1 MRFFIFFFALLLF
14 VTPLFCLGNH
24 ISIATEEKGKVISY
38 YDEYYVVR
46 VNGTA
51 VIKNHYD
58 ETMYSIKIPFSI
70 DTLSIFEQGSNYIN
84 NNAIEFLTLTPG
96 QEVTIDYQIRGITAI
111 NPQENNMS
119 VLRSGLSKNI
129 EYQALIISKLDKSEI
144 EYTEVNTSAIR
155 SKAGRR
161 VVSIILDN
169 PGQSEYNITGLKV
182 TKTHTM
188 DANDEVAR
196 WSFPK
201 EGGIILLGPRATI
214 QEDIVDHNAVDGE
227 VYWLSFDIANE
238 FKFVRND
245 THSIFNFNQDDL
257 LNPENQTVE
266 ELEELGNFSDYL
278 DFMLYAKKTISKTQV
293 MPNDVI
299 DIDLRVNNFAPIS
312 RNITVTDT
320 IPYGFELITN
330 DSKMKRDGNELSWT
344 KNVNPDGSMRIFY
357 SLKYVDEELLGIDYF
372 EPAEI
377 RYDNNTAYTKRIP
390 FVRKYI
396 PEKKIFIQKKIRTSI
411 NDEFVVD
418 IAVRNM
424 GESSISNIYI
434 KEFLEAQDTFREITK
449 SPKEKGLWVIPEL
462 KSNEV
467 WEVSYVTNHNEVL
480 TALPEVFGVA
490 KNAMLKTLV
499 FENIVRNEWITGT
512 INILEKLGISVLIM
526 APLSFFFLRWWK
538 RNSKSMELKKM
549 GKEIHRLKLDTI
561 PERSDSIDFLM
572 KESRKGINLPDNKVD
587 FSKYG
592 GSTPGQA
599 AQHQSQGQ
607 SAPAKSDSE
616 NRKDAH
622 DNLDSLK
629 KLHQELEQ
637 AKK

>member
-1 MRFFIFFFALLLF
+1 MRFFIFFFALLLL
-14 VTPLFCLGNH
+14 VTPICLANH
-24 ISIATEEKGKVISY
+24 ISIVTEEKGKVISY

-51 VIKNHYD
+51 TVKNSYD
-58 ETMYSIKIPFSI
+58 STLYSIKIPFSL
-70 DTLSIFEQGSNYIN
+70 DTLSIFEQGSSYVNDG
-84 NNAIEFLTLTPG
+84 AIEFLKLNPG

-119 VLRSGLSKNI
+119 VLRSGLSKNV

-169 PGQSEYNITGLKV
+169 PSQTEYNITELKV
-182 TKTHTM
+182 TKTSTM
-188 DANDEVAR
+188 DANEESAR
-196 WSFPK
+196 WSFP
-201 EGGIILLGPRATI
+201 EDGGVVVLPAKSTI
-214 QEDIVDHNAVDGE
+214 QEDVVDSNAVEGE

-245 THSIFNFNQDDL
+245 SHNIYNFNQDDL

-266 ELEELGNFSDYL
+266 ELEELGNYSDYL
-278 DFMLYAKKTISKTQV
+278 DYMLYAKKSVSKTQV

-299 DIDLRVNNFAPIS
+299 EIDLRVNNFAPIN
-312 RNITVTDT
+312 RNITVIDT
-320 IPYGFELITN
+320 IPYGFELISN
-330 DSKMKRDGNELSWT
+330 DSKMTRNGEKLSWT
-344 KNVNPDGSMRIFY
+344 KNVNPDGGMRILY
-357 SLKYVDEELLGIDYF
+357 KLKYVDEDLLGIDYF

-377 RYDNNTAYTKRIP
+377 RYDNNTAFTRRIP

-396 PEKKIFIQKKIRTSI
+396 PEKKVFIQKKIRSSI

-418 IAVRNM
+418 ISVRNM
-424 GESSISNIYI
+424 GESSINDLYI
-434 KEFLEAQDTFREITK
+434 KEFLKAEDIFREITK
-449 SPKEKGLWVIPEL
+449 SPKEKGLWIIPEL
-462 KSNEV
+462 KTDEV
-467 WEVSYVTNHNEVL
+467 WEVSYVTGNTEAL
-480 TALPEVFGVA
+480 TALPEIFGVA

-499 FENIVRNEWITGT
+499 FENIVRNAWITGT
-512 INILEKLGISVLIM
+512 VNILEKIGISVLIIT
-526 APLSFFFLRWWK
+526 PVGFFFFRWWRK
-538 RNSKSMELKKM
+538 NSKSMQLKKM

-572 KESRKGINLPDNKVD
+572 KESRKGINLPENKVD
-587 FSKYG
+587 FSRYG
-592 GSTPGQA
+592 GSSNSNA
-599 AQHQSQGQ
+599 
-607 SAPAKSDSE
+607 SAPNGHKAPVKSESE
-616 NRKDAH
+616 NKREAH

-629 KLHQELEQ
+629 KLHSELS
-637 AKK
+637 KGK